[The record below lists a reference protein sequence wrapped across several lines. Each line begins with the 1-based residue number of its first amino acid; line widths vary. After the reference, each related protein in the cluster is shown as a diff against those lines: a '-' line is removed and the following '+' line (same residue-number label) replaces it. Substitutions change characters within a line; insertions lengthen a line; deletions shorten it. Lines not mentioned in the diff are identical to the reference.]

1 MRDPIGDVPDG
12 YAVHR
17 VGDTWLVLER
27 GHASDLVQLRLAD
40 ASVRAALFARG
51 PRRGRG
57 RTPSVALAGGARMVL
72 RRYRH
77 GGLFGA
83 LTRALLLGP
92 QRALAELRVSAA
104 ARDAGAPVPPV
115 LCLVLWPVLGPLW
128 SGVIGTLEVPAAREA
143 GAWLGAS
150 ATRAARIEL
159 ARQVGEAV
167 RALHDAGVEHRDLQL
182 GNILVSSE
190 SPRVVL
196 VDLDRAIFHAGEVP
210 LSRRAQNL
218 GRLVRSA
225 HKTGLWRARV
235 GPRER
240 AAFAAGYAR
249 GDRTLRSQLLG
260 YIPRE
265 RCKLAAHR
273 LSWWFRMPRPPS
285 QPAAAPPRPA

>member
-1 MRDPIGDVPDG
+1 MRDPIGHVPDR

-27 GHASDLVQLRLAD
+27 GHAADLVQLRLAD
-40 ASVRAALFARG
+40 AGVRAALFARG

-57 RTPSVALAGGARMVL
+57 RTPTVSLAGGARMVL

-83 LTRALLLGP
+83 LTRSLLLGP

-115 LCLVLWPVLGPLW
+115 LCLVVWPILGPLW

-143 GAWLGAS
+143 GTWLGSETARS
-150 ATRAARIEL
+150 ARVEL
-159 ARQVGEAV
+159 AREVGDAV
-167 RALHDAGVEHRDLQL
+167 RSLHDAGVEHRDLQL
-182 GNILVSSE
+182 GNILVSAE

-196 VDLDRAIFHAGEVP
+196 VDLDRAIFHSPGDVP
-210 LSRRAQNL
+210 VSRRAQNL
-218 GRLVRSA
+218 GRLARSA
-225 HKTGLWRARV
+225 HKTGLWHQRL

-240 AAFAAGYAR
+240 AAFTAGYAR
-249 GDRTLRSQLLG
+249 RDRSLRRELRS

-273 LSWWFRMPRPPS
+273 VSWWFRMPRPPS
-285 QPAAAPPRPA
+285 RAAAPPRPA

>member
-1 MRDPIGDVPDG
+1 MRDPIGAVPES

-27 GHASDLVQLRLAD
+27 AHAADLVQLRLAD
-40 ASVRAALFARG
+40 AGVRAAMFARG

-57 RTPSVALAGGARMVL
+57 RTPTVALAGGARMVL

-83 LTRALLLGP
+83 VTRSLLLGP

-104 ARDAGAPVPPV
+104 ARDVGAPVPPV
-115 LCLVLWPVLGPLW
+115 LCLVLWPVVGPLW

-143 GAWLGAS
+143 GVWLGAS
-150 ATRAARIEL
+150 PAPSARVQL
-159 ARQVGEAV
+159 AREVGEAV

-182 GNILVSSE
+182 GNILVSGE

-196 VDLDRAIFHAGEVP
+196 VDLDRAIFHSGDVP

-218 GRLVRSA
+218 GRLARSA
-225 HKTGLWRARV
+225 YKTGLWNVRLGR
-235 GPRER
+235 RER
-240 AAFAAGYAR
+240 AAFVAGYAR
-249 GDRTLRSQLLG
+249 RDRTLRNQLLQ
-260 YIPRE
+260 YIARE

-273 LSWWFRMPRPPS
+273 MSWWFRTRPPS
-285 QPAAAPPRPA
+285 PTAAAPPRPA